1 MKNLLEAK
9 QARTDAAQRITE
21 LRAKATAG
29 TWGEAEQSAL
39 DAAKRDLETA
49 DSAVKRFEEFEA
61 LETRATAWTSTATAS
76 NPVTVNVISS
86 ENRGDKPEN
95 VAKQFR
101 LLDAVKESAY
111 GRGLTGLNAEI
122 DQEGKK
128 EARAAGI
135 DKFGT
140 GSITLPSFMVHGEK
154 RDMLAGTTTA
164 GGFTVQTDVGQ
175 LIDFLYPRLTVKDMG
190 ATYLTGLTGNIDF
203 PRNDAAAAVA
213 RDTEVATAAETS
225 PTFDRVQLKPVRY
238 AAYTDV
244 SKQVALQSTIGM
256 ENFVRNALNKA
267 LFQALETEMFTNAGN
282 TGLFDISG
290 TNDITLGTNGG
301 DLTWADVVKFE
312 TEVAADNAD
321 MGRMGY
327 LFTPQVAGK
336 LKATKRDTA
345 GNGFIWEGPNME
357 AQVNG
362 YRAKASNLLP
372 KTLTKG
378 GFTSILHGGLFGN
391 WEELLIG
398 QWGGVDLL
406 INPYTKGKEA
416 LIEVILNA
424 WFGFAVRHAASFT
437 KCDELYPS

>member
-9 QARTDAAQRITE
+9 QARTDATQRITE

-39 DAAKRDLETA
+39 DAAKRDFDAA
-49 DSAVKRFEEFEA
+49 DAAVKRFEDFEA
-61 LETRATAWTSTATAS
+61 LETRAIAWTPTATAS

-111 GRGLTGLNAEI
+111 GRGLTGVNAEI

-164 GGFTVQTDVGQ
+164 GGYTVQTEVGQ
-175 LIDFLYPRLTVKDMG
+175 LIDFLYPRLTVKEMG

-213 RDTEVATAAETS
+213 RTTEGATSTETS
-225 PTFDRVQLKPVRY
+225 PTFDRVQLTPVRY
-238 AAYTDV
+238 
-244 SKQVALQSTIGM
+244 
-256 ENFVRNALNKA
+256 
-267 LFQALETEMFTNAGN
+267 
-282 TGLFDISG
+282 
-290 TNDITLGTNGG
+290 
-301 DLTWADVVKFE
+301 
-312 TEVAADNAD
+312 
-321 MGRMGY
+321 
-327 LFTPQVAGK
+327 
-336 LKATKRDTA
+336 
-345 GNGFIWEGPNME
+345 
-357 AQVNG
+357 
-362 YRAKASNLLP
+362 
-372 KTLTKG
+372 
-378 GFTSILHGGLFGN
+378 
-391 WEELLIG
+391 
-398 QWGGVDLL
+398 
-406 INPYTKGKEA
+406 
-416 LIEVILNA
+416 
-424 WFGFAVRHAASFT
+424 
-437 KCDELYPS
+437 